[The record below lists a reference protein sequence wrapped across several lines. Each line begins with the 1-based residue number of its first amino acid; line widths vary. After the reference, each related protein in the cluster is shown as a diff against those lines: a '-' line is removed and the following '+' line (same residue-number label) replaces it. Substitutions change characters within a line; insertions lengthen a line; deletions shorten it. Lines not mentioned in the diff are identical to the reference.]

1 MKQPLDRL
9 SLEILDLIYDYK
21 TTTYRQVTE
30 SLIQFSRSYP
40 SYNSFKLAIGRK
52 IGELMDEGLV
62 EDYRSRI
69 VLSEH
74 GLRWY
79 TYIYEPALAK
89 LRERGNRRRKRGMV
103 VVA

>member
-1 MKQPLDRL
+1 L
-9 SLEILDLIYDYK
+9 SLEILDLIHDYK
-21 TTTYRQVTE
+21 TTTYRDVTE
-30 SLIQFSRSYP
+30 SLIQFSRSFS

-52 IGELMDEGLV
+52 IDELREMGLI
-62 EDYRSRI
+62 ENYRSRI

-89 LRERGNRRRKRGMV
+89 LRERGSRRRKRGMV